1 MSGLAPKLRL
11 ACMLPRDQFHLAKGV
26 APLMLDAPSR
36 LAALVSCLSLAAC
49 NQEAPAPAPQAAA
62 TPSGYATQ
70 SFTPQGFT
78 LPGGAGCQGD
88 VARFRAVMSNDYQTG
103 NVKVSVYRQIS
114 DDIDRADHLCAS
126 GNGAQASALI
136 RSTKS
141 RFGYP

>member
-1 MSGLAPKLRL
+1 MSGSAPKLRL
-11 ACMLPRDQFHLAKGV
+11 ACILAAISSISPKEQY
-26 APLMLDAPSR
+26 PLMLDAPSR
-36 LAALVSCLSLAAC
+36 LAALVFCLSLAAC

-62 TPSGYATQ
+62 PSSGYATQ
-70 SFTPQGFT
+70 SFTPEGFT

-103 NVKVSVYRQIS
+103 NVKLSVYRQIS

-126 GNGAQASALI
+126 GDGAQASALI

>member
-1 MSGLAPKLRL
+1 
-11 ACMLPRDQFHLAKGV
+11 
-26 APLMLDAPSR
+26 MLDAPSASPR
-36 LAALVSCLSLAAC
+36 FAFCLLLAAC
-49 NQEAPAPAPQAAA
+49 NEAGPAPAAQATA
-62 TPSGYATQ
+62 TPSGYASQ

-78 LPGGAGCQGD
+78 LPRGAGCQGD

-103 NVKVSVYRQIS
+103 NVKPSVYRQIS
-114 DDIDRADHLCAS
+114 DEIDRADHLCAS

>member
-1 MSGLAPKLRL
+1 
-11 ACMLPRDQFHLAKGV
+11 
-26 APLMLDAPSR
+26 MLDALTR
-36 LAALVSCLSLAAC
+36 LAALVFCLALAAC
-49 NQEAPAPAPQAAA
+49 NQEAAAPAPQAAA

-70 SFTPQGFT
+70 AFTPEGFA

-88 VARFRAVMSNDYQTG
+88 VARFRAVMSNDYKTG
-103 NVKVSVYRQIS
+103 NVKPSVYRQIS

-126 GNGAQASALI
+126 GDGAQASALI

>member
-1 MSGLAPKLRL
+1 M
-11 ACMLPRDQFHLAKGV
+11 FHAS
-26 APLMLDAPSR
+26 SR
-36 LAALVSCLSLAAC
+36 LVPIVLCLWLAAC

-70 SFTPQGFT
+70 SFTPAGFA

-88 VARFRAVMSNDYQTG
+88 VARFRAVMSNDYETG
-103 NVKVSVYRQIS
+103 NVKPSVYRQIS
-114 DDIDRADHLCAS
+114 DEIDRADHLCAS